1 MSLSEHQRQALM
13 KIYEYRENIEDILA
27 NMDGLLMVYFSDQ
40 YHIAYQHIIP
50 QIKTALRNNTKW
62 LSRSNYSL
70 DDILSNIEDKLTDD
84 SVKGVS
90 KIV

>member
-1 MSLSEHQRQALM
+1 MSLSEEQRKALI
-13 KIYEYRENIEDILA
+13 KLYEYRENIEDILSNIDA
-27 NMDGLLMVYFSDQ
+27 LLMVHFSDQ

-62 LSRSNYSL
+62 LSRGNYSL
-70 DDILSNIEDKLTDD
+70 DHILSNIEDKLTDD
-84 SVKGVS
+84 NTKGVS